1 MESGNL
7 AVIIVSACLV
17 GLNCRYKGDSCL
29 NEQVM
34 KLKANNILIPVCPEQ
49 LGGLPT
55 PRNPSERVGDKVLMN
70 DGTDVTAEYT
80 KGAEMALKIA
90 KITDA
95 DFVVLKENS
104 PSCGS
109 GIIYDGSFTGCKI
122 NGYGVTAEL
131 FKKNG
136 IRIFT
141 ESDLEE

>member
-1 MESGNL
+1 M

-95 DFVVLKENS
+95 DFAVLKENS